1 VEAVRNVLVVSFL
14 MGMDH
19 VESKI
24 EFRDD
29 VLDVIP
35 EPLSFEE
42 AEKLF
47 LMRVPMTKEEWE
59 ELEAKLRFRA
69 FTVARL
75 TELDAINAIREKL
88 IKVLQEGKTL
98 RQFWEEGGKD
108 ELLKR
113 AGFHRSNPWYWETV
127 FRTNIQTAYNA
138 GRAYQFR
145 KVKPAYLEFVGITD
159 ARQTRI
165 CRARSG
171 VIRPA
176 DDPWWSSNWPPLH
189 FNCRSTVRAIH
200 KEEFEALGLS
210 VTRNLPSEPPAKG
223 FGVHPLK
230 NGSYWKLTPQM
241 IERAKKYGI
250 YEEIVKTAKEL
261 GLEDKEIQV
270 GKGLKREAEK
280 GIALIEKYNYDRFE
294 EIKEFT
300 KEFVRSN
307 KDLFPHRE
315 LKELK
320 LERTDKTFMRSTPI
334 SGRIFVSTYKFT
346 NSRGYIPSRDLR
358 SALQKLK
365 ANKPLTFN
373 EEHALESLWHE
384 LNHLRPRIVVIQ
396 NSQTQILIME
406 TINEFYSR
414 HTFYELFVKRI
425 KPDAKLQFKERI
437 LEEGYGYN
445 PLVQNF
451 RYMLKKIGVKEKEAV
466 KELEKILLDDY
477 TLLYKRVVAW
487 IAEKAKLPETS
498 LRKIL
503 EKINEKQEFEKL
515 LEESLAEANRNRV

>member
-1 VEAVRNVLVVSFL
+1 

-19 VESKI
+19 AESKI
-24 EFRDD
+24 EFGDD

-47 LMRVPMTKEEWE
+47 LMRIPMTKEEWE

-145 KVKPAYLEFVGITD
+145 KAKPAYLEFVGITD
-159 ARQTRI
+159 ARQTKI

-189 FNCRSTVRAIH
+189 FNCRSTVRAVH
-200 KEEFEALGLS
+200 REEFETLGLS
-210 VTRNLPSEPPAKG
+210 ITRNLPSEPPAKG
-223 FGVHPLK
+223 FGVHPLES
-230 NGSYWKLTPQM
+230 GSYWKLTPQM

-250 YEEIVKTAKEL
+250 YDEIVKAAREL
-261 GLEDKEIQV
+261 GLDVKEIQIR
-270 GKGLKREAEK
+270 KGLAREAK
-280 GIALIEKYNYDRFE
+280 KSIALIDKFNYDTFE
-294 EIKEFT
+294 EVGEFT

-315 LKELK
+315 LKEMK
-320 LERTDKTFMRSTPI
+320 AQYIDRGFMIAYPLDGLI
-334 SGRIFVSTYKFT
+334 VVSSHEFKS
-346 NSRGYIPSRDLR
+346 SRGYNPARDLR

-365 ANKPLTFN
+365 ANQPLTFN

-384 LNHLRPRIVVIQ
+384 LNHLRPKAPIIFDKKEEVI
-396 NSQTQILIME
+396 IME

-414 HTFYELFVKRI
+414 HTFDKLFVKRI
-425 KPDAKLQFKERI
+425 KPDAKLQFKKRI
-437 LEEGYGYN
+437 LEEGYGYQYH
-445 PLVQNF
+445 VQNF
-451 RYMLKKIGVKEKEAV
+451 RYLLKRIGVKEKEAV
-466 KELEKILLDDY
+466 RELEEIFLDNHIV
-477 TLLYKRVVAW
+477 LYIRVVAW
-487 IAEKAKLPETS
+487 IADKAKLTDAQVKKILNKIDDEQEFK
-498 LRKIL
+498 KIL
-503 EKINEKQEFEKL
+503 EEI
-515 LEESLAEANRNRV
+515 LAKAKGNRV

>member
-19 VESKI
+19 AESKI
-24 EFRDD
+24 EFGDD

-47 LMRVPMTKEEWE
+47 LMRIPMTKEEWE

-145 KVKPAYLEFVGITD
+145 KAKPAYLEFVGITD
-159 ARQTRI
+159 ARQTKI

-189 FNCRSTVRAIH
+189 FNCRSTVRAVH
-200 KEEFEALGLS
+200 REEFETLGLS
-210 VTRNLPSEPPAKG
+210 ITRNLPSEPPAKG
-223 FGVHPLK
+223 FGVHPLES
-230 NGSYWKLTPQM
+230 GSYWKLTPQM

-261 GLEDKEIQV
+261 GLEVKEIQA
-270 GKGLKREAEK
+270 GKGLTREAKK
-280 GIALIEKYNYDRFE
+280 GIALIDKYNYDTFE
-294 EIKEFT
+294 EVGGFT

-307 KDLFPHRE
+307 RELFPYRE
-315 LKELK
+315 LKEL
-320 LERTDKTFMRSTPI
+320 RAQYDDKYFMACYSLD
-334 SGRIFVSTYKFT
+334 GRISVSTYEFKHL
-346 NSRGYIPSRDLR
+346 GYNPARDLR

-365 ANKPLTFN
+365 ANQPLTFN
-373 EEHALESLWHE
+373 EEYALESLWHE
-384 LNHLRPRIVVIQ
+384 LNHLRPKGVVLFDKKEVIV
-396 NSQTQILIME
+396 ME
-406 TINEFYSR
+406 MINQFYSR
-414 HTFYELFVKRI
+414 HTFDKLFVKRI
-425 KPDAKLQFKERI
+425 KPDAKLQFKKKI

-445 PLVQNF
+445 SLVQNF
-451 RYMLKKIGVKEKEAV
+451 RYLLKRIGVKEKEAV

-477 TLLYKRVVAW
+477 NILYERVVAW
-487 IAEKAKLPETS
+487 IAEKAKLSETS
-498 LRKIL
+498 VRKIL
-503 EKINEKQEFEKL
+503 EKIYDEQEFKKM
-515 LEESLAEANRNRV
+515 LEEILAEAKGNRV

>member
-1 VEAVRNVLVVSFL
+1 

-47 LMRVPMTKEEWE
+47 LMRIPMTKEEWE

-113 AGFHRSNPWYWETV
+113 AGFHNSNPWYWETV

-145 KVKPAYLEFVGITD
+145 KAKPAYLEFVGITD

-200 KEEFEALGLS
+200 KEEFETLGLS

-223 FGVHPLK
+223 FGVHPLES
-230 NGSYWKLTPQM
+230 GSYWKLTPQM

-261 GLEDKEIQV
+261 GLDVKGIQV
-270 GKGLKREAEK
+270 GKGLERGAKKA
-280 GIALIEKYNYDRFE
+280 IALIDKYNYDRFE
-294 EIKEFT
+294 EIEEFT

-315 LKELK
+315 LKEMVT
-320 LERTDKTFMRSTPI
+320 ENSNEYFMAIYR
-334 SGRIFVSTYKFT
+334 GRIIVSTYEFKDFGL
-346 NSRGYIPSRDLR
+346 NPARDLR

-365 ANKPLTFN
+365 ANQPLTFY
-373 EEHALESLWHE
+373 EELALKNLWHE
-384 LNHLRPRIVVIQ
+384 LNHLRARIGGRLD
-396 NSQTQILIME
+396 SQVEYMVME
-406 TINEFYSR
+406 TINEFYTR

-425 KPDAKLQFKERI
+425 KPDAKLQFKQMI
-437 LEEGYGYN
+437 LERGYGYS
-445 PLVQNF
+445 VQVKNF

-477 TLLYKRVVAW
+477 VLLYRRVVAW

-498 LRKIL
+498 VQKIL
-503 EKINEKQEFEKL
+503 ENIGMPTEKFKTD
-515 LEESLAEANRNRV
+515 LEVILAEAKRNRV

>member
-1 VEAVRNVLVVSFL
+1 VVSFL

-19 VESKI
+19 AESKI
-24 EFRDD
+24 EFGDD

-47 LMRVPMTKEEWE
+47 LMRIPMTKEEWE

-108 ELLKR
+108 ELLKK
-113 AGFHRSNPWYWETV
+113 AGFHRSDPWYWETV

-145 KVKPAYLEFVGITD
+145 KAKPAYLEFVGITD
-159 ARQTRI
+159 ARQTMI

-200 KEEFEALGLS
+200 KEEFETLGLS
-210 VTRNLPSEPPAKG
+210 ITRNLPSVQPAKG
-223 FGVHPLK
+223 FGVHPLES
-230 NGSYWKLTPQM
+230 GSYWKLTPQM

-261 GLEDKEIQV
+261 GLDVKEIQI
-270 GKGLKREAEK
+270 GKGLARETKK
-280 GIALIEKYNYDRFE
+280 GIAFIDKYNYDTFKGVE
-294 EIKEFT
+294 EFT
-300 KEFVRSN
+300 KEFVRNN
-307 KDLFPHRE
+307 KELFPYRE

-320 LERTDKTFMRSTPI
+320 VKDADEGIIMVCFPLDERI
-334 SGRIFVSTYKFT
+334 IVSTYEFKHLGF
-346 NSRGYIPSRDLR
+346 NPARDLR

-365 ANKPLTFN
+365 ANQPLTFN
-373 EEHALESLWHE
+373 EEYALESLWHE
-384 LNHLRPRIVVIQ
+384 LNHLRPKGVV
-396 NSQTQILIME
+396 LFDKKEAMVME
-406 TINEFYSR
+406 MINQFYSR
-414 HTFYELFVKRI
+414 HTFDKLFVKRI
-425 KPDAKLQFKERI
+425 KPDAKLQFKKKI
-437 LEEGYGYN
+437 LEEGYGYSS
-445 PLVQNF
+445 LVQNF
-451 RYMLKKIGVKEKEAV
+451 RYLLKKIGVKEKEAV

-477 TLLYKRVVAW
+477 ILLYRRVVAW
-487 IAEKAKLPETS
+487 IAEKAKLSEA
-498 LRKIL
+498 RVRMIL
-503 EKINEKQEFEKL
+503 EKINDEQEFKKL
-515 LEESLAEANRNRV
+515 LEDSLAKAKGNRA

>member
-200 KEEFEALGLS
+200 KEEFETLGLS

-223 FGVHPLK
+223 FGVHPLES
-230 NGSYWKLTPQM
+230 GSYWKLTPQM

-261 GLEDKEIQV
+261 GLDVKEIQV
-270 GKGLKREAEK
+270 GKGLERGAKKA
-280 GIALIEKYNYDRFE
+280 IALIEKYNYDRFE
-294 EIKEFT
+294 EIEEFT

-307 KDLFPHRE
+307 KELFPHRE
-315 LKELK
+315 LNELVTK
-320 LERTDKTFMRSTPI
+320 NRNDCFMAINTRL
-334 SGRIFVSTYKFT
+334 GRLTVSTYEFT
-346 NSRGYIPSRDLR
+346 NLGYNPARDLR

-365 ANKPLTFN
+365 ANQPLTFN
-373 EEHALESLWHE
+373 EEYALKTLWHE
-384 LNHLRPRIVVIQ
+384 LNHLRARIADSPDSEKEYMV
-396 NSQTQILIME
+396 ME
-406 TINEFYSR
+406 TINEFYTR

-425 KPDAKLQFKERI
+425 KPDAKLQFKKKI
-437 LEEGYGYN
+437 LEEGYGYY
-445 PLVQNF
+445 LYVQNF
-451 RYMLKKIGVKEKEAV
+451 RYLLKKIGVKEKEAV

-498 LRKIL
+498 VRKIL
-503 EKINEKQEFEKL
+503 EKIGMPTEKFKTD
-515 LEESLAEANRNRV
+515 LEAILAKDNRNRL

>member
-1 VEAVRNVLVVSFL
+1 

-19 VESKI
+19 AESKI
-24 EFRDD
+24 EFGDD

-47 LMRVPMTKEEWE
+47 LMRIPMTKEEWE

-98 RQFWEEGGKD
+98 RQFWDEGGKD

-145 KVKPAYLEFVGITD
+145 KAKPAYLEFVGITD
-159 ARQTRI
+159 ARQTKI

-189 FNCRSTVRAIH
+189 FNCRSTVRAVH
-200 KEEFEALGLS
+200 REEFETLGLS
-210 VTRNLPSEPPAKG
+210 ITRNLPSEPPAKG
-223 FGVHPLK
+223 FGVHPLES
-230 NGSYWKLTPQM
+230 GSYWKLTPQM

-250 YEEIVKTAKEL
+250 YDEIVKAAREL
-261 GLEDKEIQV
+261 GLDVKEIQIR
-270 GKGLKREAEK
+270 KGLAREAK
-280 GIALIEKYNYDRFE
+280 KSIALVDKFNYITFE
-294 EIKEFT
+294 EVGEFT

-307 KDLFPHRE
+307 KELFPHRE
-315 LKELK
+315 LKEMK
-320 LERTDKTFMRSTPI
+320 AQYIDSGFMIAYPLDGLI
-334 SGRIFVSTYKFT
+334 VVSSHEFKS
-346 NSRGYIPSRDLR
+346 SRGYNPARDLR

-365 ANKPLTFN
+365 ANQPLTFN

-384 LNHLRPRIVVIQ
+384 LNHLRPKGPTMFDKKEVI
-396 NSQTQILIME
+396 IME

-414 HTFYELFVKRI
+414 HTFDKLFVKRI
-425 KPDAKLQFKERI
+425 KPDAKLQFKKRI
-437 LEEGYGYN
+437 LEEGYGYQVC
-445 PLVQNF
+445 VQNF
-451 RYMLKKIGVKEKEAV
+451 RYLLKRIGVKEKEAV
-466 KELEKILLDDY
+466 KELEEIFLDNHIV
-477 TLLYKRVVAW
+477 LYIRVVAW
-487 IAEKAKLPETS
+487 IADKAKLTDAQVK
-498 LRKIL
+498 KIL
-503 EKINEKQEFEKL
+503 DNIEREPEKFKTKL
-515 LEESLAEANRNRV
+515 EAILAEAKRNRV